1 MARSTRLYFAT
12 DLHGS
17 DKCFRKFVNAAAV
30 YKPDVLVLGGDLA
43 GKAIQ
48 GIIRQPNRRYQCSF
62 RGTAYDVEEGPELEN
77 LERLIADHGFYP
89 VRAEPGELEARKA
102 SGQLDALFLQ
112 LMRDRLSRWL
122 TIADERLRP
131 QKKPMFWMLGNDDP
145 PELAMLLDQAPW
157 GTNAEGEVLP
167 LDNEHEMVSLGYSN
181 KTPWDSYREMTEDQ
195 LRETLGELCQGL
207 RTPERAV
214 LNVHVPPHGT
224 GLDEAPQLDSSLT
237 VQTAVGQVK
246 LVPVGS
252 TAVKECIER
261 VQPLLG
267 LHGHIHE
274 SPGFK
279 RMGRTIAINPGSD
292 YGTGAL
298 NGVLVTL
305 EKDRVKAHQ
314 FVRG

>member
-1 MARSTRLYFAT
+1 VGRSTRLYFAT

-30 YKPDVLVLGGDLA
+30 YHPDVMVLGGDLA

-48 GIIRQPNRRYQCSF
+48 GITRNAGGRYHCTF
-62 RGTAYDVEEGPELEN
+62 RGTSYDVEAGPELDT

-89 VRAEPGELEARKA
+89 VRADPGELQAKRRD
-102 SGQLDALFLQ
+102 GTMDRLFLE
-112 LMRDRLSRWL
+112 LMRERLAQWL
-122 TIADERLRP
+122 ALADERLRP
-131 QKKPMFWMLGNDDP
+131 QAKPLYWMLGNDDP
-145 PELAMLLDQAPW
+145 PELAALLDQAAW
-157 GTNAEGEVLP
+157 GQAAEGKNLQ
-167 LDNEHEMVSLGYSN
+167 LDDDHELLSWGFSN

-195 LRETLGELCQGL
+195 LRETLDRLCAGL
-207 RTPERAV
+207 RAPERAV
-214 LNVHVPPHGT
+214 LNVHVPPYGT
-224 GLDEAPQLDSSLT
+224 GLDDAPELDANLT

-246 LVPVGS
+246 LIPVGS
-252 TAVKECIER
+252 VAVRECLER

-274 SPGFK
+274 SHGFRK
-279 RMGRTIAINPGSD
+279 LGRTVAVNPGSD
-292 YGTGAL
+292 YGTGTL

-305 EKDRVKAHQ
+305 DRDRVKAHQ

>member
-17 DKCFRKFVNAAAV
+17 EKCFRKFVNAASV
-30 YKPDVLVLGGDLA
+30 YRPDVMVLGGDLA

-48 GIIRQPNRRYQCSF
+48 GITRLTGGRYHCTF
-62 RGTAYDVEEGPELEN
+62 RGTSYDVEAGPELDG
-77 LERLIADHGFYP
+77 LERMIADHGYYT
-89 VRAEPGELEARKA
+89 VRAEPGELEAKKVA
-102 SGQLDALFLQ
+102 GLLDGVFLE
-112 LMRDRLSRWL
+112 LMRERLTRWL
-122 TIADERLRP
+122 TLADERLRP
-131 QKKPMFWMLGNDDP
+131 QKKPMYWMLGNDDP
-145 PELAMLLDQAPW
+145 PELAALLNQAAW
-157 GTNAEGEVLP
+157 GQNAEGKVLP
-167 LDNEHEMVSLGYSN
+167 LDDEHEMVSWGYSN

-195 LRETLGELCQGL
+195 LRDTLDRLCQGL
-207 RTPERAV
+207 RAPERAV
-214 LNVHVPPHGT
+214 LNVHVPPYGT
-224 GLDEAPQLDSSLT
+224 GLDEAPQLDATLT
-237 VQTAVGQVK
+237 VQTSVGQVK

-252 TAVKECIER
+252 TAVRECLER

-274 SPGFK
+274 SHGFK
-279 RMGRTIAINPGSD
+279 QLGRAVAVNPGSD

-305 EKDRVKAHQ
+305 ERDRVKAHQ